1 MDFLQKVH
9 VTVPVSRASFWFGG
23 SVVEVDKLQCPC
35 IDLCMATK
43 TISVDEEAYL
53 WLVRA
58 KQDRRESFSAVIK
71 RARWDRGKRR
81 CGDLLAR
88 ASGHVPAEVLD
99 ALDRAQAEDLPPND
113 PWNR

>member
-1 MDFLQKVH
+1 MDCLQKVH
-9 VTVPVSRASFWFGG
+9 VTDLVLMASPLNGALAVW
-23 SVVEVDKLQCPC
+23 VDKFRTPC
-35 IDLCMATK
+35 IHLCMATK
-43 TISVDEEAYL
+43 TLSVDEEAYL
-53 WLVRA
+53 RLVRA

-71 RARWDRGKRR
+71 RARWDRGKKR

-99 ALDRAQAEDLPPND
+99 ALDRAQAEDLPPDD